1 MRRLGGGTLQVDGHH
16 ASGQLIHNEGLS
28 LHRAGDDFWQP
39 ENTFPSSIHQSE
51 CQRSLSALAP
61 EKLDYLRAV
70 RRLEKEGAELRCRD
84 VVFFPYL
91 DTVGPA
97 DGGLV
102 VLCAPRIPLPDR
114 RSRWPFAR
122 LCGAKAQRL
131 LTQNCAL
138 QPGLT

>member
-51 CQRSLSALAP
+51 WQRSASALAP

-97 DGGLV
+97 DGRLV
-102 VLCAPRIPLPDR
+102 VLCGPTHPSSRPAVAIRHSPDSAVPRLR
-114 RSRWPFAR
+114 G
-122 LCGAKAQRL
+122 C
-131 LTQNCAL
+131 
-138 QPGLT
+138 